1 MRVLSFWKIAAPYAA
16 LFWLWLT
23 TGLDTSH
30 AAVNLSAEL
39 PDLVERVAPGVVNI
53 SSTKFMKYMFYGPM
67 DDVFGQM
74 FGMPREQTQRQSSLG
89 SGFLIDAAGY
99 VLTNN
104 HVIEQ
109 ADEIVVIFLDKRKI
123 PARVVGRDRAMD
135 LALLQLKGGA
145 TNKNLKPLDLGD
157 SEAVRIGEPI
167 FAIGNPFGLQHT
179 VTSGIIS
186 AKNRTIGLGAF
197 DRFLQTDASINFGN
211 SGGPLFNF
219 KGEVIGIN
227 TAINAQGQG
236 LSFAIPISD
245 ARGHIDEFK
254 KYGRIVRPW
263 LGALGENIS
272 PALQSYYGIPSD
284 QGVLITQL
292 VVNGPAIG
300 AGLKAGDVI
309 VSVNGTSV
317 ADIYDVQ
324 RELAKLK
331 PNDNVTIQIRRA
343 KEEWSRLTTKQIK
356 LSATPDADRLPQGI
370 L

>member
-1 MRVLSFWKIAAPYAA
+1 
-16 LFWLWLT
+16 
-23 TGLDTSH
+23 
-30 AAVNLSAEL
+30 VN
-39 PDLVERVAPGVVNI
+39 V
-53 SSTKFMKYMFYGPM
+53 SSTKFVKLLYYGGM
-67 DDVFGQM
+67 NDIFGQM
-74 FGMPREQTQRQSSLG
+74 FGMPREQTDRQSSLG
-89 SGFLIDAAGY
+89 SGFLIDSSGY
-99 VLTNN
+99 ILTNN
-104 HVIEQ
+104 HVVER

-123 PARVVGRDRAMD
+123 PARIVGRDRSMD

-145 TNKNLKPLDLGD
+145 TNKDLKPLPLGD
-157 SEAVRIGEPI
+157 SEAARIGEPV

-186 AKNRTIGLGAF
+186 AKDRTIGLGAF

-236 LSFAIPISD
+236 LSFAIPITD
-245 ARGHIDEFK
+245 AKSHVEEFK

-263 LGALGENIS
+263 LGAMGENIS

-284 QGVLITQL
+284 KGVLLTQL
-292 VVNGPAIG
+292 VMNGPARR

-309 VSVNGTSV
+309 VSINGTPV

-331 PNDNVTIQIRRA
+331 PNDSVTLQMRRSA
-343 KEEWSRLTTKQIK
+343 EEWSRLVTKSLK
-356 LSATPDADRLPQGI
+356 LSATPDAAERLPQGI